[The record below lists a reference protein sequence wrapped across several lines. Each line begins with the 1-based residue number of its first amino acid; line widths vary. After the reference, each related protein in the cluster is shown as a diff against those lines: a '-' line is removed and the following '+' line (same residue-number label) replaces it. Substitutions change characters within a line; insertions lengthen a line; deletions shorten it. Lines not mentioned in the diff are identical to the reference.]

1 MVPGER
7 VQQRS
12 RPCQVGGGSVGSAG
26 RTMTAV
32 LPTLRE
38 IGILLGVAM
47 VAYVALVGLG
57 HLLRQSRGLRFGWTY
72 HAFAL
77 LTGLLVG
84 TYVSDWRGEA
94 VLPVLQHLT
103 AAVLVFAAFPVITLL
118 NRILWRRTA
127 DPRSGGE
134 MPRVLTDLTGVLA
147 LAAAVLAA
155 LQYIYDVEVP
165 GLLAGSGVLALI
177 VGLAM
182 QDLLGNLIAGVSLHL
197 DKSFA
202 PGDWLEIEG
211 TDAKVI
217 ELSWRSTRLVTDDD
231 VMIDVPNSTIV
242 KGTIRNFQ
250 RPTPRHALIVKI
262 GLHYDLPPMRVQEVL
277 GRAAATVKGV
287 CAEPRPEV
295 ELVEFADS
303 AITYEVKV
311 WVDDHSLEGEVRS
324 NVRIRCWYAAKRAGF
339 DIPYPQMVLHRPA
352 PAPTDPTLEATAR
365 ATLAEHP
372 VFGVLS
378 EEQRGHLLA
387 SASTQLYARGESIV
401 EQGESGT
408 SMYVVL
414 RGEVEVWVE
423 REGRS
428 QQVSKLAA
436 GDCFGEMSLLTGEPR
451 TATVKAVE
459 EVTAL
464 KIRKVS
470 LTALLNAS
478 PELLVR
484 LSEVL
489 AQRQLNLEKH
499 AHDAVPAQ
507 RVEAARRTTLARLRS
522 FFELGGA

>member
-1 MVPGER
+1 
-7 VQQRS
+7 
-12 RPCQVGGGSVGSAG
+12 
-26 RTMTAV
+26 MTAV

-38 IGILLGVAM
+38 LGILLSAAIGV
-47 VAYVALVGLG
+47 YVVLVGLA
-57 HLLRQSRGLRFGWTY
+57 HLLRQGRGLRFGWTY
-72 HAFAL
+72 HAFAILTAL
-77 LTGLLVG
+77 LTGMHLSG
-84 TYVSDWRGEA
+84 WSDSVTVEVMR
-94 VLPVLQHLT
+94 HLT
-103 AAVLVFAAFPVITLL
+103 AAVLVFAAFPVIVLL
-118 NRILWRRTA
+118 NRILWHRTA
-127 DPRSGGE
+127 DQRRGGE

-147 LAAAVLAA
+147 LAAAALAA
-155 LQYIYDVEVP
+155 LQYVYAVEVP

-182 QDLLGNLIAGVSLHL
+182 QDLLGNLIAGVSLHF

-217 ELSWRSTRLVTDDD
+217 ELSWRSTRLVTDED

-242 KGTIRNFQ
+242 KGVIRNFQ
-250 RPTPRHALIVKI
+250 KPTPRHALKVRL
-262 GLHYDLPPMRVQEVL
+262 GLHCDIPPMRVQEVL
-277 GRAAATVKGV
+277 GRAAAGVDGV
-287 CAEPRPEV
+287 CVDPSPSVR
-295 ELVEFADS
+295 LVDFADS
-303 AITYEVKV
+303 AITYEIKV
-311 WVDDHSLEGEVRS
+311 WIDDHARDTEVMS
-324 NVRIRCWYAAKRAGF
+324 DVRVRCWYAAKRAGF

-352 PAPTDPTLEATAR
+352 PAPSDPALEATAR
-365 ATLAEHP
+365 STLAEHA

-378 EEQRGHLLA
+378 DEQRGLVLA
-387 SASTQLYARGESIV
+387 NAPTQLYAEGESIV
-401 EQGESGT
+401 VQGERGT
-408 SMYVVL
+408 SMYLVL

-423 REGRS
+423 REGRR

-451 TATVKAVE
+451 TATVNAAE

-464 KIRKVS
+464 KITKAN

-489 AQRQLNLEKH
+489 VQRQLNLEKLAADAAP
-499 AHDAVPAQ
+499 AH
-507 RVEAARRTTLARLRS
+507 RVEAARKTMLTRLRS